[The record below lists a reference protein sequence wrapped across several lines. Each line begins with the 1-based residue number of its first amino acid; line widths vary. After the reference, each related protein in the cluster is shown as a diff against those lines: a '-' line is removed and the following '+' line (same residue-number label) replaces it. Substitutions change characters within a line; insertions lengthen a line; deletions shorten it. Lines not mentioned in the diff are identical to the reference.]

1 MSKLDLKDTVMDAI
15 IKMSEGNPGAITALM
30 EIIQKGNSIDPQSFA
45 GDLSAILGLDTMK
58 IYGTEIYILWS
69 DKCGRD
75 TRKLLMLLRAV
86 QLGFLSQQKLKEMS
100 EDQMREV
107 NLSEEEFSKLDKK
120 VCNRL
125 TGFQKAT

>member
-75 TRKLLMLLRAV
+75 TRKLLMLLRAA